1 MSHDDQLDEAE
12 ADVEAME
19 DELQFIDLLQCAIG
33 GEALSLVPRA
43 LAAKYRCIPLSLC
56 GDDTLFVAMSLPSD
70 GHAAEVIERYTG
82 YTVEPVQAED
92 AAIEDAIRRHYDPG
106 QLQAN

>member
-1 MSHDDQLDEAE
+1 MSYDQLDEDD
-12 ADVEAME
+12 ADVESME
-19 DELQFIDLLQCAIG
+19 DELQFIDLLQFSIG
-33 GEALSLVPRA
+33 GEALALVPRA

-56 GDDTLFVAMSLPSD
+56 ADGALIVAMSLPSD
-70 GHAAEVIERYTG
+70 GHAAEVLERYTG
-82 YTVEPVQAED
+82 YTIEPVQAED